1 MEAILLD
8 EVGGEAIWSSH
19 REIEMWSLGIISLG
33 ITSDYL

>member
-8 EVGGEAIWSSH
+8 EVEGEVIWSS
-19 REIEMWSLGIISLG
+19 RRGIGMWSSGIISFG